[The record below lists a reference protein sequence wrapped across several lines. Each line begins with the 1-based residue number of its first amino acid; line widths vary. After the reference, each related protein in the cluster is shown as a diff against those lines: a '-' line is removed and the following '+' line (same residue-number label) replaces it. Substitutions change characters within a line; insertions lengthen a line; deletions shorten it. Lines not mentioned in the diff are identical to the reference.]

1 LFAGGGSYSDVIDY
15 YANDTGGAAT
25 DFGNLTASF
34 DQVGTCSST
43 TRGVMGGGSTGSNS
57 NVIQYVTIAVPSAIA
72 TDFGDLTVARG
83 QQCNGASGK

>member
-1 LFAGGGSYSDVIDY
+1 MFVGGGSYSDVIDY

-25 DFGNLTASF
+25 DFGNLTASL

-57 NVIQYVTIAVPSAIA
+57 NVIQYVTIATPSNASA
-72 TDFGDLTVARG
+72 FGDLTVARG